1 MNKYQVALEE
11 IINGYQ
17 YAYNYYCQ
25 FQGISE
31 EKAKELFEHFNNKN
45 IDLLKEQIDK
55 ETPIKVKK
63 RLKAISPIHD
73 TVMGTCLNCGE
84 EDLKVNCNYCPNC
97 GQKLDWGMDEK
108 QK

>member
-1 MNKYQVALEE
+1 MNKYQEALD
-11 IINGYQ
+11 NLLGYIAGLDG
-17 YAYNYYCQ
+17 YVYGDIKYYC
-25 FQGISE
+25 
-31 EKAKELFEHFNNKN
+31 EKDIEKIKSVV
-45 IDLLKEQIDK
+45 DK

-97 GQKLDWGMDEK
+97 GQKIKW
-108 QK
+108 